1 MNMANSN
8 IRMYVPDITTKGIAM
23 KSLPDMKYTTEILV
37 RSVCGGGGG
46 GEGNWESGR
55 TQHTIM
61 AGEIAM
67 CSLGLR
73 VSNSPTSRA
82 RRLLSE

>member
-46 GEGNWESGR
+46 GR
-55 TQHTIM
+55 
-61 AGEIAM
+61 EIGKVVE
-67 CSLGLR
+67 LNTR
-73 VSNSPTSRA
+73 
-82 RRLLSE
+82 